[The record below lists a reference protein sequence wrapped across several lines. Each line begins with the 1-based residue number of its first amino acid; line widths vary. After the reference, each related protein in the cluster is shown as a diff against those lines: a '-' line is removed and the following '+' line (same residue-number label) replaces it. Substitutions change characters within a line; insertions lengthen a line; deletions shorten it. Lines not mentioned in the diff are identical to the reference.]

1 MKNTIYALDF
11 DGVLCDSVIETAIS
25 GYKIAQI
32 VWTDMPKTSI
42 SLEMIEQFREVRP
55 FLKTGYESVLIL
67 RLLHLGLSVEKLC
80 SRYSA
85 HIQKLIDDDKLD
97 INEIKKLFGKA
108 RDRWIEESLEE
119 WIEMNPLF
127 DGVVEFLDTID
138 KKYCYI
144 VTTKQERFVK
154 YILEAHHIQIDDE
167 NIYGLDREMGK
178 VEVLHLI
185 RKRHPHNHIV
195 FIEDRL
201 QALIEVL
208 DDGGVDNISLKL
220 VSWGY
225 NTPLDRERVNGFR
238 IELIDKSKRKNNG
251 SRLG

>member
-80 SRYSA
+80 SRYSTY
-85 HIQKLIDDDKLD
+85 IQKLIDDDKLD
-97 INEIKKLFGKA
+97 IHEIKKLFGKA

-127 DGVVEFLDTID
+127 DGVVEFLADIDT
-138 KKYCYI
+138 KYCYI

-154 YILEAHHIQIDDE
+154 YILEAHHIQIDDN
-167 NIYGLDREMGK
+167 NIYGLDREMSK
-178 VEVLHLI
+178 VEILHLI
-185 RKRHPHNHIV
+185 RKKHPHNHML

-208 DDGGVDNISLKL
+208 DDGRVDDVSLKL

-225 NTPLDRERVNGFR
+225 NTPLDRESVNGLG
-238 IELIDKSKRKNNG
+238 IELINNLKG
-251 SRLG
+251 KKGE